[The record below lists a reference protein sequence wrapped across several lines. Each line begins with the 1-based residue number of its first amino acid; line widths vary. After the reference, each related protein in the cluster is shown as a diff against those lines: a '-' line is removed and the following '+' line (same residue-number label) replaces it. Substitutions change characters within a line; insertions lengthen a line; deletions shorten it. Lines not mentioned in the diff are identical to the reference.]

1 MMSIKRGGIVRVLF
15 PNSDLS
21 TAKRRPAL
29 IVQADDLDTGLPQ
42 VLVAMI
48 TSNMRRSNRVS
59 RVTVLLESDEG
70 RNSGLRLDSVIMLD
84 NIVTVLMNEI
94 DSTLGSMVNMAEVD
108 EALLRTLGL
117 NEVTTNEYD
126 N

>member
-1 MMSIKRGGIVRVLF
+1 MSIKRGGIVRVLF